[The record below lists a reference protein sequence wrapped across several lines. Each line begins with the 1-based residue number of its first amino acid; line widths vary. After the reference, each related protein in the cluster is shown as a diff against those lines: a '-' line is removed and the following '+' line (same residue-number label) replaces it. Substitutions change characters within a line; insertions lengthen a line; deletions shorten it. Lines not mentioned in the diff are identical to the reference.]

1 MTDLIAFVN
10 ARLNED
16 QKTAQAAAEL
26 CGCHPAAPVWTHIDD
41 PDDGDRIVI
50 EDDPHRDRMTKL
62 KLTRKWSRT
71 YQDLFH
77 GRHIARHDPK
87 AVLADIAF
95 KRQLL
100 VLFDICNEEGFG
112 GSDGWV
118 LIRDAVYQ
126 LAALWSDHEDYNPNW
141 KTSRAT
147 PKFAEGGIVTGPGRL
162 VGGTGCVIRFDPRV
176 ERVIT
181 AEDIRNNPEA
191 QAALE
196 KLNQERVDMV
206 RAANPSPAIDPQ
218 AIADAVNVINTNDFE
233 SFPPKDPAATEF
245 ETELRR
251 AIKESD

>member
-1 MTDLIAFVN
+1 MTDLIAFVK
-10 ARLNED
+10 ARLDED
-16 QKTAQAAAEL
+16 QKTAEAAAEL
-26 CGCHPAAPVWTHIDD
+26 CGCHPAAPVWTHIGD

-50 EDDPHRDRMTKL
+50 EGDPHSDRMTKL

-100 VLFDICNEEGFG
+100 VLFDISNKEGFG

-126 LAALWSDHEDYNPNW
+126 LAALWSDHKEYNPNW

-147 PKFAEGGIVTGPGRL
+147 PKFAEGGLVTGPGGL

-176 ERVIT
+176 ERVFT
-181 AEDIRNNPEA
+181 AEDMRSPEA
-191 QAALE
+191 QAVLE
-196 KLNQERVDMV
+196 KLNKEV
-206 RAANPSPAIDPQ
+206 RARPTPT
-218 AIADAVNVINTNDFE
+218 INTNDFE
-233 SFPPKDPAATEF
+233 PPKDPAVKEF
-245 ETELRR
+245 EAQLRR